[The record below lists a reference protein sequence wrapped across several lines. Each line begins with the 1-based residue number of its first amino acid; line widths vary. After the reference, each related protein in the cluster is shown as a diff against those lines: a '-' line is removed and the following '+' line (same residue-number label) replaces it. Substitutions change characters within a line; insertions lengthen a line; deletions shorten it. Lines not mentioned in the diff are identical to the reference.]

1 MHPIF
6 GQSSRLR
13 IYLAIWLPV
22 ALLLAAVVAQRA
34 EVSWPLALGL
44 AFPLT
49 LIYAFVCLAA
59 WFPSRTTP
67 LRQGNIWRV
76 VSTHGLAAWLSSA
89 VWQLAGMFWASTI
102 GRLAFFTGAYPAYR
116 QQALM
121 FFVVGLLLY
130 GLAAITCYLYL
141 AFQASREAE
150 TRALVAQKNQEIAAR
165 ELELARSIQQ
175 RLLPAGSHRGD
186 GYRLEARNLAAEF
199 VAGDFYDYYQLD
211 DGKLRIAVADVAG
224 KGVAASLITATV
236 KAVLPLLA
244 ADRTV
249 TETMDELNRR
259 LANHLAPREFVAL
272 LLASYD
278 PVGRSLEVANAGLPD
293 PYILG
298 RGEVQ
303 ALEVPLPRLPL
314 GLRPGLAYGSVELEL
329 REGERVLFLTDGLPE
344 ALTPEGEPIGYEAL
358 EKLLQHH
365 DPEPEAWL
373 DRLLKRLGEATDD
386 TPGDDWTVVLLET
399 EPEPA
404 PETKPGGSVP
414 SGP

>member
-13 IYLAIWLPV
+13 IYLSIWLPV

-34 EVSWPLALGL
+34 DVGWPLAVGL
-44 AFPLT
+44 SLPLS
-49 LIYAFVCLAA
+49 LVYAFVCLAA
-59 WFPSRTTP
+59 WFPSRATP
-67 LRQGNIWRV
+67 LSQGNTWRV

-89 VWQLAGMFWASTI
+89 VWQLTGMVWASAL
-102 GRLAFFTGAYPAYR
+102 GRVPYFAGAPAAYR

-165 ELELARSIQQ
+165 ELELARGIQK

-186 GYRLEARNLAAEF
+186 GFRLAARNLAADL

-259 LANHLAPREFVAL
+259 LASHLARREFVAL

-278 PVGRSLEVANAGLPD
+278 PARRSLEVANAGLPD
-293 PYILG
+293 PYIL
-298 RGEVQ
+298 RGDEVE
-303 ALEVPLPRLPL
+303 ALEAPQPRLPL
-314 GLRPGLAYGSVELEL
+314 GLRPGQSYGSVQIELQ
-329 REGERVLFLTDGLPE
+329 EGERVLFLTDGLPE
-344 ALTPEGEPIGYEAL
+344 ALTPVGEPLGYEAL
-358 EKLLQHH
+358 EQMLRHH
-365 DPEPEAWL
+365 DPEPGAWL
-373 DRLLKRLGEATDD
+373 DRLLERLGEVTSES
-386 TPGDDWTVVLLET
+386 PGDDWTAVLLET
-399 EPEPA
+399 A
-404 PETKPGGSVP
+404 PVGALPGS
-414 SGP
+414 